1 MTSPARVRMLSFFL
15 RGGTKSVLLKAGFL
29 IALIAIADWRA
40 DKDVT
45 LGFLYLFP
53 MLMVGS
59 VLKRWQIGM
68 VAALCTFLA
77 EIFDSFEW
85 RPSAGIPRDIL
96 IFAAFLGMGL
106 FVYEVVRS
114 RQAALRHLNQ
124 IESESEARRAA
135 EEQLKVLVDSSP
147 VAIFTA
153 DACGTVLQANDAA
166 HRLFAL
172 SPGGLPGRAIR
183 QYLPSLMNV
192 PAPEPNGPSFRTV
205 MQARGQRQD
214 GESFLADIWFSTYRT
229 SVGSRLAAMV
239 MDTSEDLRNREEYS
253 LHQLL
258 AASRILVGA
267 VSHEVRNVCGAIAVV
282 HENLARN
289 SSLAHNKDFEALGT
303 LIETLEKIAALE
315 LRQTPYPAT
324 RVDLPA
330 LLEELRI
337 VVEPALREEGIEVSW
352 DIQPGLPAVW
362 ADRQSLMQVFLNL
375 TKNSQRAMQDRPFP
389 QLKIVARD
397 EGQRVAVRVQDTGG
411 GVLHPE
417 HLFRPFQPGAQS
429 TGLGVYL
436 SRALMR
442 SFRGELRYE
451 PEPPSGRGQAGSTFV
466 VELSTVLAG
475 QLPGAANLPDA
486 VKLPE
491 AVKLKEGH
499 GTGNPDSTGG
509 RPQSVPGQPQPVV
522 AD

>member
-1 MTSPARVRMLSFFL
+1 MTKPAHVPMLSIFL
-15 RGGTKSVLLKAGFL
+15 RGGTKAVLLKAGVL
-29 IALIAIADWRA
+29 IAIIAIADWRA

-68 VAALCTFLA
+68 VAALCTLLA
-77 EIFDSFEW
+77 ELFDSFDW

-114 RQAALRHLNQ
+114 RQAAQRHLNQ

-153 DACGTVLQANDAA
+153 DTYGTVLQANDAA
-166 HRLFAL
+166 HRLFGL
-172 SPGGLPGRAIR
+172 EPGSLRGRSIR
-183 QYLPSLMNV
+183 QYLPSLVNV
-192 PAPEPNGPSFRTV
+192 PAPELNGPSFRTV
-205 MQARGQRQD
+205 MQCRGRRQD
-214 GESFLADIWFSTYRT
+214 GEAFLADIWFSTYRT

-239 MDTSEDLRNREEYS
+239 VDTSEDLRNREEYS

-282 HENLARN
+282 HENLTRN
-289 SSLAHNKDFEALGT
+289 TSLAHNKDFEALGT

-315 LRQTPYPAT
+315 LRQTPYPAS

-337 VVEPALREEGIEVSW
+337 VVEPALREEGIDLSW
-352 DIQPGLPAVW
+352 DIESGLPEVW

-375 TKNSQRAMQDRPFP
+375 TKNSQRAMLDRPSR
-389 QLKIVARD
+389 QLKIVARV
-397 EGQRVAVRVQDTGG
+397 EGLRIAVRVQDTGG

-436 SRALMR
+436 SRALLR
-442 SFRGELRYE
+442 SFRGDLRYE
-451 PEPPSGRGQAGSTFV
+451 AEARGATFV
-466 VELSTVLAG
+466 VELSPVLADHP
-475 QLPGAANLPDA
+475 PGAVN
-486 VKLPE
+486 
-491 AVKLKEGH
+491 LKETYGP
-499 GTGNPDSTGG
+499 GNPDSAGG
-509 RPQSVPGQPQPVV
+509 RSQPVPGQPQPVV

>member
-1 MTSPARVRMLSFFL
+1 MTKLTRIPMLSFFL
-15 RGGTKSVLLKAGFL
+15 RGGTTSVLLKAG
-29 IALIAIADWRA
+29 ALIAVIAFADWRA

-59 VLKRWQIGM
+59 VLKRWQIGI
-68 VAALCTFLA
+68 VAAICTLLA
-77 EIFDSFEW
+77 EVFDSFDW

-96 IFAAFLGMGL
+96 IFSAFLGMGL
-106 FVYEVVRS
+106 FVYEVIRS
-114 RQAALRHLNQ
+114 RQAALTHLKQ

-153 DACGTVLQANDAA
+153 DASGTVLQGNDAA

-172 SPGGLPGRAIR
+172 PPGSLPGRSIR
-183 QYLPSLMNV
+183 QDLPSLVNV
-192 PAPEPNGPSFRTV
+192 PAPELNGPSFRTV
-205 MQARGQRQD
+205 MQCRGQRQD
-214 GESFLADIWFSTYRT
+214 GEAFLADIWFSTYRT

-239 MDTSEDLRNREEYS
+239 VDTSEDLRNREEYS
-253 LHQLL
+253 LQQLL

-282 HENLARN
+282 HENLTRN
-289 SSLAHNKDFEALGT
+289 SSLAYNKDFEALGT
-303 LIETLEKIAALE
+303 LIQTLEKIAGLE
-315 LRQTPYPAT
+315 LRQTPYPAA

-337 VVEPALREEGIEVSW
+337 VIEAALREEGIEVSW
-352 DIQPGLPAVW
+352 DIQPGLPPVW

-375 TKNSQRAMQDRPFP
+375 TKNSQRAMLDQASR
-389 QLKIVARD
+389 QLKIAARI
-397 EGQRVAVRVQDTGG
+397 EGSCVTVRVQDTGG
-411 GVLHPE
+411 GVLHPD

-436 SRALMR
+436 SRALLR
-442 SFRGELRYE
+442 SFRGDLRYE
-451 PEPPSGRGQAGSTFV
+451 PEAHGAVFV
-466 VELSTVLAG
+466 VELSPVPAG
-475 QLPGAANLPDA
+475 N
-486 VKLPE
+486 
-491 AVKLKEGH
+491 LKEGN
-499 GTGNPDSTGG
+499 GAGNPDSLGG
-509 RPQSVPGQPQPVV
+509 RSRPVPGQPQPVV

>member
-1 MTSPARVRMLSFFL
+1 MTKPARVPMLSFFL
-15 RGGTKSVLLKAGFL
+15 RGGTKSVLLKAAVL
-29 IALIAIADWRA
+29 IAAIALADWFA
-40 DKDVT
+40 DRDVT

-59 VLKRWQIGM
+59 VLKRWQIAV
-68 VAALCTFLA
+68 VAALCTLLA
-77 EIFDSFEW
+77 EIFDSFDF

-114 RQAALRHLNQ
+114 RQAALGHLNQ

-153 DACGTVLQANDAA
+153 DSYGSVLQANDAA

-172 SPGGLPGRAIR
+172 APGSLPGRSIR
-183 QYLPSLMNV
+183 QFLPSLENV

-205 MQARGQRQD
+205 MQCRGQRQD
-214 GESFLADIWFSTYRT
+214 GEAFLADIWFSTYRT

-239 MDTSEDLRNREEYS
+239 VDTSEDLRNREEFS

-289 SSLAHNKDFEALGT
+289 SALANNKDFEALGT
-303 LIETLEKIAALE
+303 LIQALEKIAALE
-315 LRQTPYPAT
+315 LRQTAYQAA

-337 VVEPALREEGIEVSW
+337 VIEPALREEDIAVAW

-375 TKNSQRAMQDRPFP
+375 TKNSQRAMLDRPSR
-389 QLKIVARD
+389 QLKIMARA
-397 EGQRVAVRVQDTGG
+397 EGQRIVVRIQDTGA
-411 GVLHPE
+411 GVSHPE
-417 HLFRPFQPGAQS
+417 RLFRPFQPGAQA

-436 SRALMR
+436 SRALLR
-442 SFRGELRYE
+442 SFRGDLHYE
-451 PEPPSGRGQAGSTFV
+451 PGPAGNGHGGATFV
-466 VELSTVLAG
+466 VELS
-475 QLPGAANLPDA
+475 P
-486 VKLPE
+486 
-491 AVKLKEGH
+491 
-499 GTGNPDSTGG
+499 
-509 RPQSVPGQPQPVV
+509 
-522 AD
+522 

>member
-1 MTSPARVRMLSFFL
+1 MTEPARVRMLYFFL
-15 RGGTKSVLLKAGFL
+15 RGGTKSVLLKAGLL
-29 IALIAIADWRA
+29 IAVIALADWLA
-40 DKDVT
+40 DKEVT

-53 MLMVGS
+53 MLMVGG
-59 VLKRWQIGM
+59 VLKRWQIGV
-68 VAALCTFLA
+68 VAALCTLLA
-77 EIFDSFEW
+77 ELFDSFAW
-85 RPSAGIPRDIL
+85 HASSGIPRDIL
-96 IFAAFLGMGL
+96 VFAAFLGMGL

-114 RQAALRHLNQ
+114 RQAALRHLKQ
-124 IESESEARRAA
+124 IESESEARRVA

-153 DACGTVLQANDAA
+153 DADGAVLQANDAA

-172 SPGGLPGRAIR
+172 DPGALRGRSIR
-183 QYLPSLMNV
+183 HFLPSLVNV
-192 PAPEPNGPSFRTV
+192 PSSDTNRPSFRTV
-205 MQARGQRQD
+205 MQCRGQRAD
-214 GESFLADIWFSTYRT
+214 GEAFLADIWFSTYRT

-239 MDTSEDLRNREEYS
+239 LDTSEDLRNREEYS

-282 HENLARN
+282 HENLARD
-289 SSLAHNKDFEALGT
+289 SSLAQNKDFEALGT

-315 LRQTPYPAT
+315 LRQTPYPAA

-337 VVEPALREEGIEVSW
+337 VIEAALRDDGIEVVW
-352 DIQPGLPAVW
+352 DIEPGLPAVW

-375 TKNSQRAMQDRPFP
+375 TKNSQRAMLDRPSR
-389 QLKIVARD
+389 QLKITARA
-397 EGQRVAVRVQDTGG
+397 EVHRVAVRVQDTGS
-411 GVLHPE
+411 GVLDPE

-436 SRALMR
+436 SRALLR
-442 SFRGELRYE
+442 SFRGDLRYE
-451 PEPPSGRGQAGSTFV
+451 PEPGHRNREGGATFV
-466 VELSTVLAG
+466 VELSSAPTAT
-475 QLPGAANLPDA
+475 
-486 VKLPE
+486 
-491 AVKLKEGH
+491 LKESH
-499 GTGNPDSTGG
+499 GPGSPDSAGG
-509 RPQSVPGQPQPVV
+509 RSQSVPGQPQPVV

>member
-1 MTSPARVRMLSFFL
+1 MLSLFL
-15 RGGTKSVLLKAGFL
+15 RGGPKAVLLKAALL
-29 IALIAIADWRA
+29 ITVIAFTDWGA
-40 DKDVT
+40 DKEVP

-59 VLKRWQIGM
+59 VLKRWQIAM

-85 RPSAGIPRDIL
+85 HPSAGIPRDIL
-96 IFAAFLGMGL
+96 VFAAFLGMGL

-114 RQAALRHLNQ
+114 RQAAMRHLNQ
-124 IESESEARRAA
+124 IEAESEDRRAA

-153 DACGTVLQANDAA
+153 DAFGTILQANDAA
-166 HRLFAL
+166 HRLF
-172 SPGGLPGRAIR
+172 GLPPGSLAARPMR
-183 QYLPSLMNV
+183 QYLPALVNV
-192 PAPEPNGPSFRTV
+192 PATEPNGPSFRTV
-205 MQARGQRQD
+205 MQCRGQRHD
-214 GESFLADIWFSTYRT
+214 GEAFLADIWFSTYRT
-229 SVGSRLAAMV
+229 SVGPRLAAMV
-239 MDTSEDLRNREEYS
+239 FDTSEELRNREEYS

-289 SSLAHNKDFEALGT
+289 RSLAENKDFEALGT
-303 LIETLEKIAALE
+303 LIQTLEKIAALE
-315 LRQTPYPAT
+315 LRQTPYPAA

-330 LLEELRI
+330 FLEELRI
-337 VVEPALREEGIEVSW
+337 VIEPALREDGIGVSW
-352 DIQPGLPAVW
+352 EIEPGLPAVW

-375 TKNSQRAMQDRPFP
+375 TKNSQRAMLDQTSRE
-389 QLKIVARD
+389 LRIAARA
-397 EGQRVAVRVQDTGG
+397 EAHRVGVRVQDTGG
-411 GVLHPE
+411 GVQHPE

-436 SRALMR
+436 SRALLR
-442 SFRGELRYE
+442 SFRGDLRYE
-451 PEPPSGRGQAGSTFV
+451 PEPHGATFV
-466 VELSTVLAG
+466 VELSPA
-475 QLPGAANLPDA
+475 PAANL
-486 VKLPE
+486 
-491 AVKLKEGH
+491 KESYAR
-499 GTGNPDSTGG
+499 GNPDSTGG
-509 RPQSVPGQPQPVV
+509 RSQSVPGQPQPVI

>member
-1 MTSPARVRMLSFFL
+1 MLSFFL
-15 RGGTKSVLLKAGFL
+15 RGGTKSILLKAGLL
-29 IALIAIADWRA
+29 IAVIAFADWRA

-59 VLKRWQIGM
+59 VLKRWQIGA

-85 RPSAGIPRDIL
+85 RAASGIPRDIL
-96 IFAAFLGMGL
+96 VFAAFLGMGL

-114 RQAALRHLNQ
+114 RQAALHHLQQ
-124 IESESEARRAA
+124 IEAESEARRAA

-153 DACGTVLQANDAA
+153 DTYGTVLQANDAA

-172 SPGGLPGRAIR
+172 KPGALPGRSIR
-183 QYLPSLMNV
+183 QYLPSLENV
-192 PAPEPNGPSFRTV
+192 PAPELNGPVFRTV
-205 MQARGQRQD
+205 MQCRGRRQD
-214 GESFLADIWFSTYRT
+214 GEAFLADMWFSTYRT

-239 MDTSEDLRNREEYS
+239 VDTSEDLRNREEFS

-289 SSLAHNKDFEALGT
+289 SALASNKDFEALGT
-303 LIETLEKIAALE
+303 LIQALEKIAALE
-315 LRQTPYPAT
+315 LRQTAYQAV

-337 VVEPALREEGIEVSW
+337 VIEPALREEDIAVAW
-352 DIQPGLPAVW
+352 DIQPELPAVW

-375 TKNSQRAMQDRPFP
+375 TKNSQRAMLDQPVRA
-389 QLKIVARD
+389 LKVTARAERQRIV
-397 EGQRVAVRVQDTGG
+397 VRVQDTGG
-411 GVLHPE
+411 GVSHPE
-417 HLFRPFQPGAQS
+417 RLFRPFQPGAQA

-442 SFRGELRYE
+442 SFHGDLRYE
-451 PEPPSGRGQAGSTFV
+451 PESGGAAFI
-466 VELSTVLAG
+466 VELSPVLTG
-475 QLPGAANLPDA
+475 N
-486 VKLPE
+486 
-491 AVKLKEGH
+491 LKESY
-499 GTGNPDSTGG
+499 GTGNPDSAGG
-509 RPQSVPGQPQPVV
+509 RSQPVPRQPQPVI

>member
-1 MTSPARVRMLSFFL
+1 MTKPARIPMLSFFL
-15 RGGTKSVLLKAGFL
+15 RGGTKSTLLKAAVL
-29 IALIAIADWRA
+29 IAVIAFADWRA

-59 VLKRWQIGM
+59 VLKRWQIA
-68 VAALCTFLA
+68 VAATLCTLLT
-77 EIFDSFEW
+77 ELFDSFDW

-96 IFAAFLGMGL
+96 IFSAFLGMGL

-114 RQAALRHLNQ
+114 RHAALTHLKQ

-153 DACGTVLQANDAA
+153 DTYGTVLQANDAA

-172 SPGGLPGRAIR
+172 SPGTLPGRTIR
-183 QYLPSLMNV
+183 QYLPSLVNV
-192 PAPEPNGPSFRTV
+192 PAPEANGPSFRTV
-205 MQARGQRQD
+205 MQCRGQRQD
-214 GESFLADIWFSTYRT
+214 GEAFLADIWFSTYRT
-229 SVGSRLAAMV
+229 TVGSRLAAMV
-239 MDTSEDLRNREEYS
+239 LDTSEDLRNREEYS

-282 HENLARN
+282 HENLTRN

-303 LIETLEKIAALE
+303 LIQTLEKIAALE
-315 LRQTPYPAT
+315 LRQTPYPAA

-337 VVEPALREEGIEVSW
+337 VIEASLRDEGIDVSW
-352 DIQPGLPAVW
+352 DIEPGLPAVW

-375 TKNSQRAMQDRPFP
+375 TKNSQRAMLDRPSR
-389 QLKIVARD
+389 QLRIVARA
-397 EGQRVAVRVQDTGG
+397 EGHRVAVRVQDTGG
-411 GVLHPE
+411 GVLDPK

-436 SRALMR
+436 SRALLR
-442 SFRGELRYE
+442 SFRGDLRYE
-451 PEPPSGRGQAGSTFV
+451 PEPRCGAAPAGSTFI
-466 VELSTVLAG
+466 VELSLAPTG
-475 QLPGAANLPDA
+475 N
-486 VKLPE
+486 
-491 AVKLKEGH
+491 LKETYGP
-499 GTGNPDSTGG
+499 GNPDSAGG
-509 RPQSVPGQPQPVV
+509 RSRPVPGQPQPVI

>member
-1 MTSPARVRMLSFFL
+1 MSNMTKPARVPMLSFFL
-15 RGGTKSVLLKAGFL
+15 RGGTKSILLKAGL
-29 IALIAIADWRA
+29 LIAIIALADWRA

-59 VLKRWQIGM
+59 VLKRWQIGA

-85 RPSAGIPRDIL
+85 RAASGIPRDIL
-96 IFAAFLGMGL
+96 VFAAFLGMGL

-114 RQAALRHLNQ
+114 RQAAFRHLQQ
-124 IESESEARRAA
+124 IEGESEARRAA

-153 DACGTVLQANDAA
+153 DTYGTVLQANDAA
-166 HRLFAL
+166 HRLFAVK
-172 SPGGLPGRAIR
+172 PGSLPGKSIR
-183 QYLPSLMNV
+183 QYLPSLENV
-192 PAPEPNGPSFRTV
+192 PAPEQNGPVFRTV
-205 MQARGQRQD
+205 MQCRGRRQD
-214 GESFLADIWFSTYRT
+214 GEAFLADMWFSTYRT

-239 MDTSEDLRNREEYS
+239 VDTSEDLRNREEFS

-289 SSLAHNKDFEALGT
+289 SALASNKDFEALGT
-303 LIETLEKIAALE
+303 LIQALEKIAALE
-315 LRQTPYPAT
+315 LRQTAYQAV

-337 VVEPALREEGIEVSW
+337 VIEPALREEDIAVAW

-375 TKNSQRAMQDRPFP
+375 TKNSQRAMLDQPVRA
-389 QLKIVARD
+389 LKVTARA
-397 EGQRVAVRVQDTGG
+397 EGQRIVVRVQDTGG
-411 GVLHPE
+411 GVSHPE
-417 HLFRPFQPGAQS
+417 RLFRPFQPGAQA

-442 SFRGELRYE
+442 SFHGDLRYE
-451 PEPPSGRGQAGSTFV
+451 PESGGAAFI
-466 VELSTVLAG
+466 VELSPVLTG
-475 QLPGAANLPDA
+475 N
-486 VKLPE
+486 
-491 AVKLKEGH
+491 LKESY
-499 GTGNPDSTGG
+499 GTGNPDSAGG
-509 RPQSVPGQPQPVV
+509 RSQPVPRQPQPVI

>member
-1 MTSPARVRMLSFFL
+1 MTKPARIPMLSFFL
-15 RGGTKSVLLKAGFL
+15 RGGTKSVLLKAGLL
-29 IALIAIADWRA
+29 IAAIAVADWRA

-59 VLKRWQIGM
+59 VLQRWQIGV
-68 VAALCTFLA
+68 VAAICTFLA

-85 RPSAGIPRDIL
+85 RPSAGVPRDIL

-124 IESESEARRAA
+124 IEAESEARRAA

-153 DACGTVLQANDAA
+153 DSYGTVLQANDAA
-166 HRLFAL
+166 HRLFAVT
-172 SPGGLPGRAIR
+172 SGSLPGRSIR
-183 QYLPSLMNV
+183 QYLPSLINV
-192 PAPEPNGPSFRTV
+192 PLPAPNGPSFRTV
-205 MQARGQRQD
+205 MQCRGQRQD
-214 GESFLADIWFSTYRT
+214 GEGFLADIWFSTYRT

-239 MDTSEDLRNREEYS
+239 VDTSEDLRNREEFS

-289 SSLAHNKDFEALGT
+289 NTLAHNKDFEALGT
-303 LIETLEKIAALE
+303 LIEALEKIATLE
-315 LRQTPYPAT
+315 LRQTPYPAA
-324 RVDLPA
+324 RVDLRA
-330 LLEELRI
+330 LLDELRI
-337 VVEPALREEGIEVSW
+337 VVEPTLREEAIEMSLDVE
-352 DIQPGLPAVW
+352 PGLPAVW

-375 TKNSQRAMQDRPFP
+375 AKNSQRAMLDRPAR
-389 QLKIVARD
+389 QLRIVARA
-397 EGQRVAVRVQDTGG
+397 EGQRIAIRVHDTGG
-411 GVLHPE
+411 GVEHPE
-417 HLFRPFQPGAQS
+417 RLFRPFQPGAQS

-436 SRALMR
+436 SRALLR
-442 SFRGELRYE
+442 SFGGDLRHE
-451 PEPPSGRGQAGSTFV
+451 PEPNGATFV
-466 VELSTVLAG
+466 VELSPVLAG
-475 QLPGAANLPDA
+475 N
-486 VKLPE
+486 
-491 AVKLKEGH
+491 LKE
-499 GTGNPDSTGG
+499 TYARGNPDSAGG
-509 RPQSVPGQPQPVV
+509 RSQPVPGQPQPVV
-522 AD
+522 AE

>member
-1 MTSPARVRMLSFFL
+1 MTKPAHIPMLSFFL
-15 RGGTKSVLLKAGFL
+15 RGGTKSVLLKAGVL
-29 IALIAIADWRA
+29 IAIIAIADWRA

-68 VAALCTFLA
+68 VAALCTLLA
-77 EIFDSFEW
+77 EIFDSFDW

-153 DACGTVLQANDAA
+153 DTYGSVLQANDAA

-172 SPGGLPGRAIR
+172 SPGALPGRSIR
-183 QYLPSLMNV
+183 QYLPSLVNV
-192 PAPEPNGPSFRTV
+192 PAPAPNGPSFRTV
-205 MQARGQRQD
+205 MQCRGQRQD
-214 GESFLADIWFSTYRT
+214 GEAFLADIWFSTYRT
-229 SVGSRLAAMV
+229 SVGPRLAAMV
-239 MDTSEDLRNREEYS
+239 VDTSEDLRNREEYS

-267 VSHEVRNVCGAIAVV
+267 VSHEVRNVCGAIALV

-289 SSLAHNKDFEALGT
+289 SSLANNKDFEALGT

-315 LRQTPYPAT
+315 LRQTPYPAA

-337 VVEPALREEGIEVSW
+337 VIEAALREEGIGVSW
-352 DIQPGLPAVW
+352 DIEPGLPAVW

-375 TKNSQRAMQDRPFP
+375 TKNSQRAMLDQPSRE
-389 QLKIVARD
+389 LKIVARN
-397 EGQRVAVRVQDTGG
+397 EGHHVVVRVQDTGG

-442 SFRGELRYE
+442 SFRGDLRYE
-451 PEPPSGRGQAGSTFV
+451 PEPRGAMFV
-466 VELSTVLAG
+466 VELSPVLTG
-475 QLPGAANLPDA
+475 N
-486 VKLPE
+486 
-491 AVKLKEGH
+491 LKESYGP
-499 GTGNPDSTGG
+499 GNPDSAGG
-509 RPQSVPGQPQPVV
+509 RSQSVPGQPQPVV

>member
-1 MTSPARVRMLSFFL
+1 MTKPARVPMLSFFL
-15 RGGTKSVLLKAGFL
+15 RGGTKSTLLKAAVL
-29 IALIAIADWRA
+29 IAVIALVDWRA

-59 VLKRWQIGM
+59 VLKRWQIAI
-68 VAALCTFLA
+68 VATLCTYLA
-77 EIFDSFEW
+77 ELFDSFDW

-96 IFAAFLGMGL
+96 IFSAFLGMGL

-114 RQAALRHLNQ
+114 RQAALTHLKQ

-153 DACGTVLQANDAA
+153 DSDGRVLQANGAA

-172 SPGGLPGRAIR
+172 PDRSLPGQSIR
-183 QYLPSLMNV
+183 DYLPSLVNV
-192 PAPEPNGPSFRTV
+192 PAPELNGPSFRTV
-205 MQARGQRQD
+205 MQCRGRRRD
-214 GESFLADIWFSTYRT
+214 GEAFLADIWFSTYRT

-239 MDTSEDLRNREEYS
+239 VDTSEDLRNREEFS

-289 SSLAHNKDFEALGT
+289 SLLAHNKDFEALGT
-303 LIETLEKIAALE
+303 LIQTLEKIAALE
-315 LRQTPYPAT
+315 LRQTPYPAA

-337 VVEPALREEGIEVSW
+337 VIESALREEGIDIAW
-352 DIQPGLPAVW
+352 DIEPGLPAVW

-375 TKNSQRAMQDRPFP
+375 TKNSQRAMLDRPSR
-389 QLKIVARD
+389 QLKIVARA
-397 EGQRVAVRVQDTGG
+397 EGHRVAVRVQDTGG
-411 GVLHPE
+411 GVLDPE

-436 SRALMR
+436 SRALLR
-442 SFRGELRYE
+442 SFQGDLRYE
-451 PEPPSGRGQAGSTFV
+451 PELRRGSAPGGSTFV
-466 VELSTVLAG
+466 VELSLAPTG
-475 QLPGAANLPDA
+475 N
-486 VKLPE
+486 
-491 AVKLKEGH
+491 LKETYGP
-499 GTGNPDSTGG
+499 GNPDSVGG
-509 RPQSVPGQPQPVV
+509 RSRPVPGQPQPVV